1 MIKVDEQARTITIT
15 ETWCIQDAADT
26 AYPLLPQG
34 MELDD
39 DALWEILKN
48 AVGNEWDTCTPIS
61 VESIEAAV
69 FDYIEEHQ

>member
-1 MIKVDEQARTITIT
+1 MIKVDEQTRTITIT
-15 ETWCIQDAADT
+15 EKWCIQDVADT

-48 AVGNEWDTCTPIS
+48 AIGNYLDDCATIS
-61 VESIEAAV
+61 IESIEAAV
-69 FDYIEEHQ
+69 FEYTEAHR

>member
-1 MIKVDEQARTITIT
+1 
-15 ETWCIQDAADT
+15 
-26 AYPLLPQG
+26 

-48 AVGNEWDTCTPIS
+48 AVGNYWVACTPIS

-69 FDYIEEHQ
+69 FEYIEEHQ